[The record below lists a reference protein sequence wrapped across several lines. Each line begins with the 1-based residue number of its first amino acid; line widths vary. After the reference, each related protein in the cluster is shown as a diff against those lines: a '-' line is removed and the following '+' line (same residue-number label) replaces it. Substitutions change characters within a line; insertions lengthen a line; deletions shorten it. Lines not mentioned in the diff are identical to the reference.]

1 MYGATLSW
9 LCNGSSCFSVSDA
22 GPIPRC
28 PCGSGREH
36 GAAWLPAWGWE
47 SHKGT
52 GQGSVPRWLTSRG
65 WSQLVE
71 HSCKLFIQVILLV
84 TSASVWGSRTVQT
97 TRGPAFH
104 CCGELSSAI
113 CSRLSWK
120 VSRLHD
126 CICCIL
132 HFIGHF
138 PHRMVNRT
146 EAVGGICLW
155 RYFGIVFLCL
165 IASLFFEKHGSTVK
179 TKCMCS
185 FTFCFTWSMWLGKT
199 RFLLKPQGLSE
210 EKFCIAQV
218 VHELPSIFSSFSS
231 WTIHDMCFGTLLWK
245 LKTYLVSPLLCLFY
259 FANHVYRKD
268 IINGILQMELYSFE
282 HSSTLKRNSTKNC
295 TILLA
300 IILIRLL

>member
-1 MYGATLSW
+1 ML
-9 LCNGSSCFSVSDA
+9 LCVRCWSHSRMPLWKWKRTQSCLTTCLRMRVPQRNRTRQCPA
-22 GPIPRC
+22 LAHIPRV
-28 PCGSGREH
+28 E
-36 GAAWLPAWGWE
+36 PAGWAQLQTFYPG
-47 SHKGT
+47 HFT
-52 GQGSVPRWLTSRG
+52 GDFSFSLGLKDCANHQ
-65 WSQLVE
+65 
-71 HSCKLFIQVILLV
+71 
-84 TSASVWGSRTVQT
+84 
-97 TRGPAFH
+97 GPAFH

-120 VSRLHD
+120 VFRLLD

-146 EAVGGICLW
+146 EAVGGICSW